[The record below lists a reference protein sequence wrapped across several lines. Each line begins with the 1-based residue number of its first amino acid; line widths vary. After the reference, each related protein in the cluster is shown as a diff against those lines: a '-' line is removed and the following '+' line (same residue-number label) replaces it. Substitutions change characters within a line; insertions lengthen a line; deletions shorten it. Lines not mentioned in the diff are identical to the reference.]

1 MIELKTM
8 TLERESKRKRPNQSQ
23 IENLQAE
30 ILALERVREKLT
42 GGNENP

>member
-1 MIELKTM
+1 MIELKAIA
-8 TLERESKRKRPNQSQ
+8 LERESKRKRPNQSQ

-30 ILALERVREKLT
+30 ILALERVKEKLT

>member
-8 TLERESKRKRPNQSQ
+8 TLSRESKRKQPNQSQ
-23 IENLQAE
+23 IENLLAE
-30 ILALERVREKLT
+30 ILALSRVREKLT

>member
-8 TLERESKRKRPNQSQ
+8 TLERESKRKRPNQFQ
-23 IENLQAE
+23 IEELQAE
-30 ILALERVREKLT
+30 ILALEQVREKLT

>member
-8 TLERESKRKRPNQSQ
+8 TLERESKRKRPHQSQ
-23 IENLQAE
+23 IEDLQAE

-42 GGNENP
+42 GGNDRS

>member
-8 TLERESKRKRPNQSQ
+8 TLSRESKRKRPNQSQ
-23 IENLQAE
+23 IEDLQAE

-42 GGNENP
+42 GGNDRS